1 MLQQDNSIEILPIN
15 WWGPYILYSEIN
27 KNITKRLYEEGKKLT
42 PRNDAK
48 RNLASRIDRVRYY
61 SDTQW
66 IAEALL
72 PYTNKWVDGWNKFS
86 SENFRPNN
94 ASLASIWINFQ
105 KAGETNPEHTHGGA
119 DLSFVIYLKVPEAI
133 KLEYENFNK
142 NKTHTGNPPG
152 SLSFKYGEY
161 QPYTVG
167 GRNICPREDSII
179 IFPSRLRHYV
189 SAHECSET
197 RVSVAGNI
205 VFLD

>member
-42 PRNDAK
+42 PKNDAK

-94 ASLASIWINFQ
+94 ASLASVWINFQ
-105 KAGETNPEHTHGGA
+105 KAGETNPEHTH
-119 DLSFVIYLKVPEAI
+119 
-133 KLEYENFNK
+133 
-142 NKTHTGNPPG
+142 
-152 SLSFKYGEY
+152 
-161 QPYTVG
+161 
-167 GRNICPREDSII
+167 RC
-179 IFPSRLRHYV
+179 
-189 SAHECSET
+189 
-197 RVSVAGNI
+197 
-205 VFLD
+205 

>member
-42 PRNDAK
+42 PKNDAK

-94 ASLASIWINFQ
+94 ASLASVWINFQ

-133 KLEYENFNK
+133 KLEYESFNK
-142 NKTHTGNPPG
+142 NKTHTGTPPG
-152 SLSFKYGEY
+152 SIGFKYGEY

-189 SAHECSET
+189 TAHECSET